1 MKITEDM
8 LETMVKKANESGW
21 RMKPVGEG
29 EKKALDGALRSYAS
43 GARREDV
50 VAFFDTSL
58 FGSGKAGF
66 LLTAEAVYSDCFSR
80 GGASAT
86 RLPLEDIRSVEP
98 VQRGKRSNT
107 VYYWDGGSVTVE
119 LSSAHRNGLLALLNV
134 AAQGEG
140 QLRELVA
147 DCLPEEQGTAD
158 AARLTPEEIFR
169 AAMDCRKDRKYV
181 EDDIFFLLEQ
191 AARMGYAEAQNE
203 LAGKYRWRKKDE
215 TRAVCWYEKAAMQ
228 GHVKA
233 QCSLAG
239 CYYDGEGVT
248 KDMAR
253 SAYWYEK
260 AAEQGNTHAQY
271 MLQSMYYLGEG
282 VAKNR
287 ARAAYWCEKAA
298 RQGDKA
304 AQRRL
309 ADLYQSGEGVAKD
322 MTRAVYW
329 YEQAVRQG
337 EAEAMERLASCY
349 ENGAGVEKDEQKA
362 LSLYKQAVKG
372 GWTPAQKD
380 VDRLNAPTAE
390 RAFALGCLLYNR
402 ENRQPEDLDLA
413 VSQFTKAAEL
423 GHAKA
428 QFILG
433 FFYDGGEGVAA
444 DAAKA
449 AYWYE
454 QAADRDLVEAQY
466 TVAQRYDRGKGVK
479 ENKAKAAKWYK
490 KAAEQGHAKAQFCLG
505 ICYYT
510 GEGVK
515 ANKAEAVRWYEKAA
529 KQGYEKAQCNLGICY
544 IAGEGV
550 TADRAKAKEWLCMA
564 AGQGNENAMKILRE
578 YY

>member
-8 LETMVKKANESGW
+8 LEAMVKKANESGW
-21 RMKPVGEG
+21 RMKSVGEG

-119 LSSAHRNGLLALLNV
+119 LPSAHRNGLLALLNV
-134 AAQGEG
+134 AAQGER

-147 DCLPEEQGTAD
+147 ARLPEEQGAAD

-203 LAGKYRWRKKDE
+203 LAGKYRWSKKDK
-215 TRAVCWYEKAAMQ
+215 TRAACWYEKAAMQ
-228 GHVKA
+228 GHAEA

-239 CYYDGEGVT
+239 CYYDGEGVA
-248 KDMAR
+248 KDMTR

-260 AAEQGNTHAQY
+260 AAEQGYAHAQY
-271 MLQSMYYLGEG
+271 ILHFRYYLGE
-282 VAKNR
+282 
-287 ARAAYWCEKAA
+287 
-298 RQGDKA
+298 
-304 AQRRL
+304 
-309 ADLYQSGEGVAKD
+309 
-322 MTRAVYW
+322 
-329 YEQAVRQG
+329 
-337 EAEAMERLASCY
+337 
-349 ENGAGVEKDEQKA
+349 GVEKDEQKA

-380 VDRLNAPTAE
+380 VDRLNAPATE

-402 ENRQPEDLDLA
+402 ENRQPEDLDLV

-466 TVAQRYDRGKGVK
+466 TVAQRYGRGEGVK

-564 AGQGNENAMKILRE
+564 AGQGNENALKILRE